1 MQNCW
6 HETHIFGQY
15 IRWQLDL
22 RNAQHVLNIRHNLVS
37 TGMLDDKGYQ
47 NVQGEGKWKHSKG
60 NLIIARGK
68 KQSTLYLMQ
77 AKLGKEDVNA
87 VHDSSLQTFV
97 RKQFLLDFRGN
108 ALKFC
113 VDYIYEKQHKVAFQ
127 NISPSRKLNSLELV
141 HIDIYHM
148 KDESL
153 GSAIYFVTF
162 INDFARKFGIL
173 L

>member
-47 NVQGEGKWKHSKG
+47 NLQGEGKWKHSKG

-68 KQSTLYLMQ
+68 KQSTFYLMQ

-108 ALKFC
+108 ALKSC
-113 VDYIYEKQHKVAFQ
+113 VNCIYEKQYRVAFQ
-127 NISPSRKLNSLELV
+127 NISPSRKLNPLKLV
-141 HIDIYHM
+141 HTDVCYM
-148 KDESL
+148 KDKFID
-153 GSAIYFVTF
+153 GVVYFVTF
-162 INDFARKFGIL
+162 IDDFVRKFSVL